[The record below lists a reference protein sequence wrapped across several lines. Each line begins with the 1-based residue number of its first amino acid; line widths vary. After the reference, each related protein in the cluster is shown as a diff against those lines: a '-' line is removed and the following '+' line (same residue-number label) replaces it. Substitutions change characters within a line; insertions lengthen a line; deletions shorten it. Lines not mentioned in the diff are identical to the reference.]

1 MNTYS
6 LASGKQNNT
15 NNFNVGQKVDVAN
28 MTADQMYEFY
38 RNQEIN
44 VLENDKSGDRIQR
57 ILEVG

>member
-1 MNTYS
+1 MNNYS

-15 NNFNVGQKVDVAN
+15 NNMNPGQKVDVAN
-28 MTADQMYEFY
+28 MTAEQMYEFY